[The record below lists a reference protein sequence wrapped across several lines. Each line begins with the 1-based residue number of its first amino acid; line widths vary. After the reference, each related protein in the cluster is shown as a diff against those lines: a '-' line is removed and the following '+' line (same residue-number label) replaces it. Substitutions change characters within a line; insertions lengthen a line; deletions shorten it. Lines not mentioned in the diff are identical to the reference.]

1 MNANA
6 RDVRNVTIGLLTGAA
21 LVVAMGQA
29 PAKGRQGQ
37 QGQQGQQAQLELVQ
51 RFQITAG
58 SDAAGNQVLYVLDHH
73 TQKVHRAGTNINA
86 DGTRVSELAQVRD

>member
-1 MNANA
+1 MNASA

-37 QGQQGQQAQLELVQ
+37 QAQPELVQ

-58 SDAAGNQVLYVLDHH
+58 RDAAGNEVLFVLDHH

-86 DGTRVSELAQVRD
+86 DGTRVSELAQIRD